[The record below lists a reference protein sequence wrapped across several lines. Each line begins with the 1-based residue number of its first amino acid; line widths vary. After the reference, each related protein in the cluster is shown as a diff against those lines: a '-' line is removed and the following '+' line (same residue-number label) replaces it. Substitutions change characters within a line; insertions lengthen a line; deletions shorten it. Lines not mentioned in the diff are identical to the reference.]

1 MDVAIVGL
9 PGSGKSTVFNAVT
22 RGAAQVAG
30 YGGRAE
36 PNVGVV
42 KVPDARLHALESVYL
57 PRRVVPAEVSYID
70 LPPPPDG
77 FGRTR
82 GISGEYLNRVQAA
95 DVLVIV
101 ARAFEDASVVHDD
114 GSIDAFRDAETMLME
129 LSFADLEMIDRRLD
143 RLAEGMKGAR
153 APERDA
159 VLREQHLFA
168 RVKERLEAGEAM
180 RGASL
185 AAEEERLL
193 AGFGLLSAKSVIV
206 LVNIGEERLDE
217 SAELYTR
224 AAKEFQGPLM
234 EAAVLCGALEM
245 DLAQME
251 PGEEREMREGLGI
264 GESGLD
270 RMIALSHRAADVV
283 TFFTGNDNE
292 VRAWTAPRGTE
303 ASSAAGRIHSDFER
317 GFIRAEVIAA
327 SDLRQCGSIAAA
339 RRLGLLRQ
347 EGRAYEVQEGDV
359 LNILFSV

>member
-1 MDVAIVGL
+1 M
-9 PGSGKSTVFNAVT
+9 PGTE
-22 RGAAQVAG
+22 GAPSLTWAWS
-30 YGGRAE
+30 RSR
-36 PNVGVV
+36 
-42 KVPDARLHALESVYL
+42 DDRLHALESVYR
-57 PRRVVPAEVSYID
+57 PKRVVPAEVSYID

-114 GSIDAFRDAETMLME
+114 GSIDAFRDADTMLME
-129 LSFADLEMIDRRLD
+129 LSFADLEMIDRRLA
-143 RLAEGMKGAR
+143 RLAEGLKGAR

-159 VLREQHLFA
+159 VLREQGLLA

-193 AGFGLLSAKSVIV
+193 AGFGLLSAKPVIV
-206 LVNIGEERLDE
+206 LANVGEERLGESDE
-217 SAELYTR
+217 IYSQ
-224 AAKEFQGPLM
+224 AAARFQGPLM

-292 VRAWTAPRGTE
+292 VHAWTGAPRHGGV
-303 ASSAAGRIHSDFER
+303 GRRRAHTLGLRARLHPCRSD
-317 GFIRAEVIAA
+317 
-327 SDLRQCGSIAAA
+327 
-339 RRLGLLRQ
+339 RRLGPAAVRQ
-347 EGRAYEVQEGDV
+347 HRRRPPPRAPSPGGPR
-359 LNILFSV
+359 L